1 MIDLIPFILEHLV
14 IVLVATGISVVIG
27 IVLGIVA
34 YWLRFTAQPIL
45 WFSEAVQTIPA
56 LALLAILMIL
66 FGLGKTT
73 IIAGLTLYA
82 LLPIV
87 RNTHTGLIL
96 FPPQLRMQHVAW
108 ACLNCSDYF
117 D

>member
-1 MIDLIPFILEHLV
+1 MIDLIPYILEHLV

-34 YWLRFTAQPIL
+34 YWVRFAAQPIL

-66 FGLGKTT
+66 FGLGNTT
-73 IIAGLTLYA
+73 IIAGTYS
-82 LLPIV
+82 V
-87 RNTHTGLIL
+87 RTAADCTQYPHWFNLGSC
-96 FPPQLRMQHVAW
+96 R
-108 ACLNCSDYF
+108 N
-117 D
+117 